1 MLPILL
7 FIGLWIGSGFL
18 SIYLIGVHDRIQ
30 GSYSPGPLFLL
41 ILAGFLGTLVASYIV
56 IDAYI
61 EKNKIKSPLVKI
73 YELGNHDKK
82 K

>member
-1 MLPILL
+1 MLPLL
-7 FIGLWIGSGFL
+7 IFIGLWFGSGFL
-18 SIYLIGVHDRIQ
+18 SVYLAGVHDRIQ

-41 ILAGFLGTLVASYIV
+41 ILSGPLGTLLASYIV
-56 IDAYI
+56 IDAYM
-61 EKNKIKSPLVKI
+61 EKNKIKNPLVKL